1 MNTTIGGEED
11 EDPTRTVMQW
21 QSRLSNGIPAATEA
35 AIDSPPSPPQSPPP
49 AYPESDLD
57 PSDSASHID
66 SDDLDILMY
75 LESMRPHLSDIT
87 GLSKQSDFSAGGD
100 SWDVY
105 RKLLDFA
112 GLVHLSYGPVMTVEG
127 ARLLRMLASPKR
139 LGRNLNLKLVADLK
153 LLEKA
158 IDEPELEESYL
169 ERRMNVII
177 VVSMS

>member
-1 MNTTIGGEED
+1 MNTTIGREED
-11 EDPTRTVMQW
+11 EDPSRTVMQW
-21 QSRLSNGIPAATEA
+21 QSRLPNGISAATEA
-35 AIDSPPSPPQSPPP
+35 AIDRSLSPPQSPPP

-66 SDDLDILMY
+66 SDDRDILLY
-75 LESMRPHLSDIT
+75 LESMRPRLSDIT

-112 GLVHLSYGPVMTVEG
+112 GLVYLPNGPVSLAEG
-127 ARLLRMLASPKR
+127 EQLLSRLASPER
-139 LGRNLNLKLVADLK
+139 LSRTLMSKLVAGLK

-158 IDEPELEESYL
+158 IDEPELEEAYL
-169 ERRMNVII
+169 EGRMNVII